1 MKKLVF
7 VIFILQS
14 ICSYGQ
20 PQRLQAN
27 RSDFGKTNKN
37 SKNVILD
44 TGTYFFTNGRTS
56 KRVSRLSSA
65 ANSVKK
71 QIGLFLFL
79 KNHLISQYHRKE
91 IIFF

>member
-27 RSDFGKTNKN
+27 RSDFVKTNKN

-56 KRVSRLSSA
+56 KRVQGYLAR
-65 ANSVKK
+65 
-71 QIGLFLFL
+71 QIA
-79 KNHLISQYHRKE
+79 
-91 IIFF
+91 

>member
-20 PQRLQAN
+20 PQHLQAN

-37 SKNVILD
+37 SKN
-44 TGTYFFTNGRTS
+44 GRNG
-56 KRVSRLSSA
+56 
-65 ANSVKK
+65 
-71 QIGLFLFL
+71 
-79 KNHLISQYHRKE
+79 HLVG
-91 IIFF
+91 

>member
-71 QIGLFLFL
+71 TDRIVPILEKSFNIAVQQEG
-79 KNHLISQYHRKE
+79 NY
-91 IIFF
+91 FF